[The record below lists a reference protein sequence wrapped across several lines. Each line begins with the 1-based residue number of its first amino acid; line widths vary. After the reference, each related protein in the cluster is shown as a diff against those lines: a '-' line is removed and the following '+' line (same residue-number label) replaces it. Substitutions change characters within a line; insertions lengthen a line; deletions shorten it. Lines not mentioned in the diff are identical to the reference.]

1 MTSLKDTL
9 TALLERAREARQ
21 KKAGITAA
29 PSAPPASPHRH
40 ESVVNADPYAFATA
54 YARQA

>member
-1 MTSLKDTL
+1 MTSLKDRFL
-9 TALLERAREARQ
+9 ALRERIQQARQ